1 MATNE
6 CGCSLNEFELFD
18 SIDKQIILEKGSWV
32 DVFPL
37 NNLNP
42 TSPIE
47 FSINGSS
54 DEFLDFDNSMLK
66 LRLKIVNSDGDA
78 NLTDADLV
86 SPINNWIHSAFSDV
100 ILTING
106 VQVEGGNMTYP
117 YKAYLTNLLTHG
129 KIAKE
134 THMQASGWYK
144 DSAGKFDSARDNKG
158 YTARN
163 KLIKTSTSVQLCG
176 PLLLD
181 FFSQSKCCL
190 PNTDISI
197 KLVPS
202 KPEFQLM
209 LLSTAN
215 TAAKALTVVYE
226 EAVLRIRRIKA
237 VPSFLSAVENNLN
250 MENALYPIQHTE
262 VTTYTI
268 PQGNKSHNK
277 EVLFRGRMPKLV
289 IVGFV
294 ANSAYNGTYKENPFN
309 FTHAN
314 VTQLAMY
321 REGESVPARPLTPSF
336 EAGKELCTLEYMHL
350 MQAIG
355 IFNKNADID
364 LSMDEYKAG
373 YTLFGFNLTPDLCVT
388 GHAQPVRDGNLRL
401 EVGFG
406 VPLPATLNVIIYG
419 IFDGRIEIT
428 KMRNVITDYHQ

>member
-1 MATNE
+1 MTDE

-18 SIDKQIILEKGSWV
+18 TINKQIILEKGSWV

-37 NNLNP
+37 NNLNS

-47 FSINGSS
+47 FTINGSS
-54 DEFLDFDNSMLK
+54 DEFLDFDSSMLK
-66 LRLKIVNSDGDA
+66 LKLKIVNSDGNAD
-78 NLTDADLV
+78 LTDVDLV
-86 SPINNWIHSAFSDV
+86 SPINNWLHSAFSDV
-100 ILTING
+100 ILSING
-106 VQVEGGNMTYP
+106 TQVEGGNMTYP

-144 DSAGKFDSARDNKG
+144 DSASKFNSATDNAG

-163 KLIKTSTSVQLCG
+163 KLIKKSTSVQLCG

-181 FFSQSKCCL
+181 FFSQAKCCL
-190 PNTDISI
+190 PNTEVSI
-197 KLVPS
+197 KLIPS

-209 LLSTAN
+209 ALSTDAA
-215 TAAKALTVVYE
+215 AAKKFTVVYE

-250 MENALYPIQHTE
+250 MQNALYPIQHTE

-268 PQGNKSHNK
+268 PTGNKSHNK

-294 ANSAYNGTYKENPFN
+294 TNSAYNGTYKENPFN

-314 VTQLAMY
+314 ITQLAMY
-321 REGESVPARPLTPSF
+321 REGESVPSRPLTPSF
-336 EAGKELCTLEYMHL
+336 EKDKELCTLEYMQL
-350 MQAIG
+350 IQAIG
-355 IFNKNADID
+355 LFNKNADID
-364 LSMDEYKAG
+364 MSLDDFKAG

-388 GHAQPVRDGNLRL
+388 GHAQPIRDGNLRL
-401 EVGFG
+401 EVGFSEA
-406 VPLPATLNVIIYG
+406 LANTLNVIVYG

-428 KMRNVITDYHQ
+428 KLRNVITDYHQ